1 MNLTGLGFIHSGL
14 FFFSAIY
21 KEFFREYS
29 EPLLLRD
36 PAGGKVGMNLNHT
49 LIIIILSM
57 ISVIISL

>member
-1 MNLTGLGFIHSGL
+1 MNLAGLGFIHSGL
-14 FFFSAIY
+14 FFSAIY